1 MFTFTEWNLGAL
13 VGDVKMQ
20 SYRAQK
26 LSDQILYTDN
36 HLLAINK
43 PGGMLTQASGQHEL
57 NLEDWARE
65 WIRVEKNKPGAVFLH
80 AVHRLDRPVS
90 GVVLFART
98 SKALSRLNE
107 SMRNARSGKIY
118 HAWVEGVPEQQ
129 KGTCTDYLIH
139 GNHRAE
145 LATERESD
153 AKKAVLRYTV
163 LRAKSDQA
171 LLEIELITGRY
182 HQIRVQLS
190 GLGCPIKGD
199 SRYGAKKGDG
209 TIGLHHKQL
218 TIEHPVKHEQ
228 LKINAPLPAE
238 MRWD

>member
-1 MFTFTEWNLGAL
+1 MDHGL
-13 VGDVKMQ
+13 VGGVKMQ
-20 SYRAQK
+20 QHRPTN
-26 LSDQILYTDN
+26 LSDQILYADN

-43 PGGMLTQASGQHEL
+43 PGGMLTQASGQHEF

-65 WIRVEKNKPGAVFLH
+65 WVQIEKKKTGAAFLH

-98 SKALSRLNE
+98 SKALRRLNE
-107 SMRNARSGKIY
+107 SIRNARSGKIY
-118 HAWVEGVPEQQ
+118 HAWVEGVPEHQT
-129 KGTCTDYLIH
+129 GTCSDYLIH
-139 GNHRAE
+139 ANHRAE
-145 LATERESD
+145 FSTERTPD
-153 AKKAVLRYTV
+153 AKKAVLHYRV
-163 LRAKSDQA
+163 LKSTSDQA
-171 LLEIELITGRY
+171 LLEVELITGRY

-199 SRYGAKKGDG
+199 SRYGAKKGAN

-218 TIEHPVKHEQ
+218 IIEHPIQHEE
-228 LKINAPLPAE
+228 LSINAPLPVE